1 MRPTDCAGFPSCRLV
16 LMLMGFFAFFNCY
29 TLRVNLSVAIVAMV
43 NTSYLRELEASV
55 DSASNLTTA
64 SDSADDV
71 DVCGNIDDDVND
83 NETISSS
90 NMTTHLQVNA
100 LVLIPF
106 LLMRQI
112 QWSFLPSFLP
122 GFWIQWPPNR
132 TKYEFVAELK
142 DFLIN
147 YIPTVLEFTL

>member
-1 MRPTDCAGFPSCRLV
+1 
-16 LMLMGFFAFFNCY
+16 MGFFAFFNCY

-112 QWSFLPSFLP
+112 Q
-122 GFWIQWPPNR
+122 
-132 TKYEFVAELK
+132 
-142 DFLIN
+142 
-147 YIPTVLEFTL
+147 

>member
-1 MRPTDCAGFPSCRLV
+1 MRWPMRLTNCAGFPSCRLV

-71 DVCGNIDDDVND
+71 DVCGNIDNDVND

-90 NMTTHLQVNA
+90 NMTTHLQVNS

-112 QWSFLPSFLP
+112 Q
-122 GFWIQWPPNR
+122 
-132 TKYEFVAELK
+132 
-142 DFLIN
+142 
-147 YIPTVLEFTL
+147 